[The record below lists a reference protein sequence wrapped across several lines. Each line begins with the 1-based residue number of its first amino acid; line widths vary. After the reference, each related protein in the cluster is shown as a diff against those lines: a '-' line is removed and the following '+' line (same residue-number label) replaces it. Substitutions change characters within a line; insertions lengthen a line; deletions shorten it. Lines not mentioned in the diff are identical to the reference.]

1 MGLNAVLT
9 KSLRSYLSG
18 RDSQYVFQKFDP
30 AVDAFS
36 FPPRGGLYL
45 HIPFC
50 KNLCPYCPYFKIP
63 YEAEKARQYK
73 EAVRKEIRMYGRM
86 LPGARFT
93 SLYVGGGTPTLMI
106 DELFEIIGELRNNF
120 NFDGPIGLETSP
132 GDITETNLAKLRAL
146 GVNLLS
152 VGVQSFQD
160 RFLRSIGRNYGG
172 EEIARALGALKKFKF
187 DTVNFDLIFVL
198 PRQTMRALEDDIRK
212 ALGFRPDQITYYPLF
227 TFPYTSIGEYR
238 KLKGLKLPN
247 VFKRRAMYYRIYDV
261 LSREGYAPTSV
272 WSFNRKGTVPYSSV
286 TRDFFLGLG
295 AGAGTYTREG
305 FYFNIFSVEHY
316 NAFLNQEKRLPLAL
330 KMNVSER
337 MAKLFWLYWRFYE
350 TKVPF
355 EDYRRLFGR
364 DLEEDFAAVFKVV
377 KLLSLADDQ
386 KGPVLRLNKA
396 GSHWIHLLQNY
407 FALNYVSKIW
417 KICKDNPL
425 PQQIAI

>member
-1 MGLNAVLT
+1 
-9 KSLRSYLSG
+9 
-18 RDSQYVFQKFDP
+18 
-30 AVDAFS
+30 
-36 FPPRGGLYL
+36 
-45 HIPFC
+45 
-50 KNLCPYCPYFKIP
+50 
-63 YEAEKARQYK
+63 
-73 EAVRKEIRMYGRM
+73 
-86 LPGARFT
+86 
-93 SLYVGGGTPTLMI
+93 
-106 DELFEIIGELRNNF
+106 
-120 NFDGPIGLETSP
+120 
-132 GDITETNLAKLRAL
+132 
-146 GVNLLS
+146 
-152 VGVQSFQD
+152 
-160 RFLRSIGRNYGG
+160 
-172 EEIARALGALKKFKF
+172 
-187 DTVNFDLIFVL
+187 
-198 PRQTMRALEDDIRK
+198 
-212 ALGFRPDQITYYPLF
+212 
-227 TFPYTSIGEYR
+227 
-238 KLKGLKLPN
+238 
-247 VFKRRAMYYRIYDV
+247 MYYRIYDV